1 IFLLLSSFRSHHDLP
16 LLSLTAKSWAT
27 SYSKLT
33 EANTAGPL
41 TIGLAR
47 SQTAPVNK
55 RANRPPAARSS
66 AWARSANHSDR
77 RTKHHQCSER
87 TGDGRHARSARRP
100 TLVLWW
106 EGIGPACSL
115 TAYRVPLLLEEWALR
130 EHRARAL
137 RCAQA
142 LHGRP
147 AKSCDVRGIP
157 TTMQ

>member
-1 IFLLLSSFRSHHDLP
+1 IFLLLSSRRSHHDLP

-77 RTKHHQCSER
+77 VTKHRQCTER
-87 TGDGRHARSARRP
+87 TGDGRHARTARRP
-100 TLVLWW
+100 TLVRWW
-106 EGIGPACSL
+106 E
-115 TAYRVPLLLEEWALR
+115 RDWASMLVDGLSGS
-130 EHRARAL
+130 AL
-137 RCAQA
+137 
-142 LHGRP
+142 
-147 AKSCDVRGIP
+147 VRGMGAARTQGASTSLRP
-157 TTMQ
+157 SFAWTTG